1 MRKFFLVRNRIE
13 RHYLRLIALSL
24 ILPTLIMGG
33 CLYYVIFNLMAE
45 QLGIPEVVAYHLL
58 PVVKKVN
65 IVLMVSLP
73 MVFLILFSLGLV
85 VTKNLVGPIERLED
99 ELEEIIS
106 GNMSKRLRLRR
117 RDELKP
123 LTDSINTLLD
133 KIEKPNK

>member
-1 MRKFFLVRNRIE
+1 
-13 RHYLRLIALSL
+13 
-24 ILPTLIMGG
+24 MGG